1 MHSEEFKLDLFSYKM
16 LEKATKIFATTKKKK
31 KKCGHTACGTIYAGR
46 LTDGLDTIKGIHFGS
61 SHGVD
66 QLLNEINIFST
77 VKQNKT

>member
-16 LEKATKIFATTKKKK
+16 LEKATKIFATTKKK
-31 KKCGHTACGTIYAGR
+31 CGHSACGTISAGR
-46 LTDGLDTIKGIHFGS
+46 LTDGHLVAIKGIHFGS